1 LLQACAAA
9 ALADFRAAGFDIA
22 HRGSREL
29 HYIQMDIAFA
39 FSGFVVGALVGLT
52 GMGGGSVMTPMLIL
66 LFGVHPVA
74 AVGTDLLFA
83 SVTKATGTRIH
94 AYRGNVDWQVV
105 ALLAAGSVP
114 ATLGT
119 LVLVARVPEHNPALA
134 QTVTVAIGAALL
146 VAAAGLL
153 FGQAAERLIGKVL
166 GDQRSISPAATQRLT
181 AGLGF
186 LLGAL
191 VSLTSIGAGAA
202 GIVVLRHLYPRIPV
216 ARLVGSDLAHAVP
229 LTLLAGSGHWL
240 IGDIQWPLLL
250 WLLCGS
256 LPGVIIASRFA
267 NRIPEH
273 ILRRVLGLVLT
284 GIAASMLMR

>member
-1 LLQACAAA
+1 
-9 ALADFRAAGFDIA
+9 
-22 HRGSREL
+22 
-29 HYIQMDIAFA
+29 MDIALA
-39 FSGFVVGALVGLT
+39 FSGFLVGALVGLT
-52 GMGGGSVMTPMLIL
+52 GMGGGSVMTPALIL

-94 AYRGNVDWQVV
+94 AYRGNVDWRLV

-114 ATLGT
+114 GALGT
-119 LVLVARVPEHNPALA
+119 LTLVARVPAEHNPALA
-134 QTVTVAIGAALL
+134 QAVTAAISAALL

-153 FGQAAERLIGKVL
+153 FGRAAERSIAKLL
-166 GDQRSISPAATQRLT
+166 GDPRSLSPAATQRLT
-181 AGLGF
+181 ALLGF

-202 GIVVLRHLYPRIPV
+202 GIVVLRQLYPRIPA
-216 ARLVGSDLAHAVP
+216 ARLVGSDIAHAVP
-229 LTLLAGSGHWL
+229 LTLLAGTGHWL

-250 WLLCGS
+250 WLLIGS
-256 LPGVIIASRFA
+256 LPGVIIASRFTH
-267 NRIPEH
+267 RIPEH
-273 ILRRVLGLVLT
+273 ILRRLLGLVLT

>member
-1 LLQACAAA
+1 
-9 ALADFRAAGFDIA
+9 
-22 HRGSREL
+22 
-29 HYIQMDIAFA
+29 MNIAFA
-39 FSGFVVGALVGLT
+39 FSGFLVGALVGLT
-52 GMGGGSVMTPMLIL
+52 GMGGGSVMTPVLIL

-94 AYRGNVDWQVV
+94 AYRGNVDWRVV

-114 ATLGT
+114 GALVTLA
-119 LVLVARVPEHNPALA
+119 LVARVPEHNPALA
-134 QTVTVAIGAALL
+134 QTVTVAIGVALL
-146 VAAAGLL
+146 FAAAGLL
-153 FGQAAERLIGKVL
+153 FGRGVERLVAKLL
-166 GDQRSISPAATQRLT
+166 GDPRSLSPAATQRLT

-186 LLGAL
+186 LLGIL

-202 GIVVLRHLYPRIPV
+202 GIVVLRQLYPRIPA
-216 ARLVGSDLAHAVP
+216 ARLVGSDIAHAVP

-250 WLLCGS
+250 WLLIGS
-256 LPGVIIASRFA
+256 LPGVIIASRFTH
-267 NRIPEH
+267 RIPEH
-273 ILRRVLGLVLT
+273 ILRRLLGLVLT